1 MDGFDDGPNLLA
13 EDSSSTPAST
23 TSTST
28 NNNKSGR
35 GDTVDLNTSD
45 LMVDISDALSERD
58 KVKFTVHTKT
68 TLSVFQQREFSV
80 VRQHE
85 EFIWL
90 HDCFVENE
98 EYGAFLIPPAPPRP
112 DFDASREKLQKLG
125 EGENTMTKEEFNKM
139 KSELE
144 AEYLATF
151 KKTVA
156 MHEVF
161 LQRIAGHPTMRNDHN
176 FRVFLEYNEDLNV
189 RGKNKKEIVGGFFN
203 KVTKS
208 ADELLLA
215 GQKDIDEQFEQD
227 KLFLVEYHKKI
238 AASTELADKMTKTTK
253 AMANS
258 LIQISI
264 NLQSLSSIENPALE
278 KFIVKFSEILER
290 ARKSEGRV
298 ASDEDLKLSDTLRYY
313 MRDSAAARDL
323 LYRRARSLANYENAN
338 KNLDKARAKNKDV
351 LAAENTQQAM
361 CEKFETISQVGKGEL
376 SEFRQRRVQMF
387 RKNLTELAELEIK
400 HAKAKAALFQ
410 EAINGLKAVG

>member
-1 MDGFDDGPNLLA
+1 MDGLDDGPDLLA
-13 EDSSSTPAST
+13 DDPSATTASS
-23 TSTST
+23 
-28 NNNKSGR
+28 NNKNLR
-35 GDTVDLNTSD
+35 GETVDLNPASSD

-68 TLSVFQQREFSV
+68 TLSVFQQQEFSV

-98 EYGAFLIPPAPPRP
+98 DYGAFLIPPAPPRP

-189 RGKNKKEIVGGFFN
+189 RGKNKKEIVGGFFT

-208 ADELLLA
+208 ADELLLS

-238 AASTELADKMTKTTK
+238 SASTDLADKMTKTTK

-258 LIQISI
+258 FINISFNLI
-264 NLQSLSSIENPALE
+264 SLSSIENPALE

-351 LAAENTQQAM
+351 LAAENAQQSM
-361 CEKFETISQVGKGEL
+361 CEKFETLSEVGKGEL
-376 SEFRQRRVQMF
+376 AEFRARRVQMF

>member
-1 MDGFDDGPNLLA
+1 MMDGLDDGPDLLA
-13 EDSSSTPAST
+13 EDSSAMPDP
-23 TSTST
+23 T
-28 NNNKSGR
+28 NKDIR
-35 GDTVDLNTSD
+35 GETVDLNNASPD

-98 EYGAFLIPPAPPRP
+98 DYSAFLIPPAPPRP

-161 LQRIAGHPTMRNDHN
+161 LQRIASHPTMRNDHN
-176 FRVFLEYNEDLNV
+176 FRVFL
-189 RGKNKKEIVGGFFN
+189 
-203 KVTKS
+203 VTKS
-208 ADELLLA
+208 ADELLLS

-227 KLFLVEYHKKI
+227 KLFLVDYHKKI
-238 AASTELADKMTKTTK
+238 AASTDLADKMTKTTK
-253 AMANS
+253 VMANS
-258 LIQISI
+258 FINISFNLI
-264 NLQSLSSIENPALE
+264 SLSSIENPALE
-278 KFIVKFSEILER
+278 KFIVKFAEILER

-323 LYRRARSLANYENAN
+323 LYRRARSLANYETAN

-351 LAAENTQQAM
+351 LAAENAQQAM

-376 SEFRQRRVQMF
+376 AEFRARRVQMF

-400 HAKAKAALFQ
+400 HAKAKAAQFQ
-410 EAINGLKAVG
+410 EAINGLMAVG